1 LAKPKPVR
9 GWRTYRAVGGKVVEE
24 VEIANDEIP
33 AVVIHFRDGTQL
45 YVGVHTPIEFQVR
58 LQKLTKD
65 DILTLHAYPLY
76 KKVKR

>member
-1 LAKPKPVR
+1 MAKIKPR
-9 GWRTYRAVGGKVVEE
+9 KGWRTYRTVAGKVVKD

-45 YVGVHTPIEFQVR
+45 YVGVHHPIEFQVR
-58 LQKLTKD
+58 LEKLTRD

-76 KKVKR
+76 KKVSR

>member
-1 LAKPKPVR
+1 MPKIKPIK
-9 GWRTYRAVGGKVVEE
+9 GWRTYRSVAGKVVKE
-24 VEIANDEIP
+24 VEISNDEIP
-33 AVVIHFRDGTQL
+33 AVIISFSDRTQL
-45 YVGVHTPIEFQVR
+45 YVGVHHPIEFQVR